1 MKFYRKTQ
9 GAVLGGVCLGISEE
23 LNIDP
28 MIIRLIAIAALIMSS
43 GIVGLIYIILW
54 AVLPA
59 VDSNTNIKEEVMDKL
74 EKHSYLKDKIKN
86 PNAIGIILVV
96 IGLLIFIDVLL
107 PLDLI
112 MKFIFPLAL
121 VGVGVYLLVINNKR

>member
-1 MKFYRKTQ
+1 MKFYRKVQ

-23 LNIDP
+23 LSIDP
-28 MIIRLIAIAALIMSS
+28 MIIRLIAITALIISS
-43 GIVGLIYIILW
+43 GLVGLIYIILW
-54 AVLPA
+54 AILPA
-59 VDSNTNIKEEVMDKL
+59 VDTKTNIKDEVMDKL

-86 PNAIGIILVV
+86 PNIIGIILVV

-112 MKFIFPLAL
+112 IKFIFPLAL
-121 VGVGVYLLVINNKR
+121 VGVGIYLLFINNKR